1 MKTAPLIGISRHRLT
16 TDGEGVTTLVAFH
29 GCPLR
34 CKYCLN
40 PQSLH
45 SEGIWKHYDCMQLY
59 EEVRLDELYFLATH
73 GGITFGGGEPCLQ
86 SDFIYEFRQLCGQE
100 WQLSVESSL
109 NVPQENIEKL
119 LPVID
124 YYIIDI
130 KDINNDIYQ
139 QYTGKENEKVLNN
152 LHYLIEHG
160 KNEQIIVRTPI
171 IPVYNSE
178 SDVDNS
184 IRLLKEMGITQFDRF
199 TYKTLNTYPV
209 SYTHLTLPTKA

>member
-199 TYKTLNTYPV
+199 TYNTLNTYQP
-209 SYTHLTLPTKA
+209 

>member
-160 KNEQIIVRTPI
+160 KNEQIILRTPI

-199 TYKTLNTYPV
+199 TYKTLNTYQP
-209 SYTHLTLPTKA
+209 

>member
-160 KNEQIIVRTPI
+160 KNEQIIVRSPI

-199 TYKTLNTYPV
+199 TYKTLNTYQP
-209 SYTHLTLPTKA
+209 

>member
-184 IRLLKEMGITQFDRF
+184 IRLLKEMGTTQFDRF
-199 TYKTLNTYPV
+199 TYKTLNTYQP
-209 SYTHLTLPTKA
+209 

>member
-199 TYKTLNTYPV
+199 TYKTLNP
-209 SYTHLTLPTKA
+209 SQP

>member
-178 SDVDNS
+178 NDVDNS

-199 TYKTLNTYPV
+199 TYKTLNTYQP
-209 SYTHLTLPTKA
+209 

>member
-86 SDFIYEFRQLCGQE
+86 SDFIYEFRQLYGQE

-199 TYKTLNTYPV
+199 TYKTLNTYQP
-209 SYTHLTLPTKA
+209 

>member
-59 EEVRLDELYFLATH
+59 EEVRQDELYFLATH

-119 LPVID
+119 LPVIN

-139 QYTGKENEKVLNN
+139 QYTGKKNEKVLNN

-199 TYKTLNTYPV
+199 TYKTLNTYQP
-209 SYTHLTLPTKA
+209 